1 MNRSLTPLAIGL
13 CRCVPICLARI
24 RQQTL
29 IHELPPLGTELLGG
43 IVAGRYKHW
52 ADLQALEAT
61 ASGMGPKCFRPATPL
76 DKRAWRQALEHH
88 PHRQFVDYLLAGMQY
103 GFHIGAQ
110 RSCIIKAARTGNLPS
125 VQQHPHLVAKH
136 LADEIAAGRILGP
149 LPPHLAR
156 LCQISPMGLI
166 PKPHQPGKW
175 RLIVDLSS
183 PRGASVNDAIPPDY
197 CHMQYASVLEAATIV
212 RKLGKGTL
220 LAKIDLLNAYRVIPV
235 HPDDHPLLAVRW
247 GQGTF
252 IDTALPFGLR
262 SAPKIFSAFADALAW
277 VLGSK
282 GIKWQLHYLDDFLF
296 CGPPDSSVCAVV
308 LEQALETC
316 ADLGVPVAM
325 HKTEGPSTRLTF
337 LGIQIDT
344 EDMSLSLADDKL
356 ARLRALIFSWR
367 SRQAATKRELQS
379 LIGHLSHAAFV
390 VMPGRTFLRRIIDNM
405 SIAQQAHHHV
415 RLTTDCR
422 SDLQWWAA
430 FLPLWNGRS
439 ILPPAEPSHTLTSDA
454 SGAWGCGAVSE
465 QGHYFQLKWP
475 ESWASV
481 NIAVKEMVPVVIAV
495 AIWGSQ
501 WSTHTVLV
509 RSDNMAVVY
518 ALASGSAR
526 DTRLMHL
533 LRCLHFFSAHH
544 QICIRAK
551 HLAGVLNC
559 AADALSRD
567 NLSLFFQ
574 CTPQAASEPTPIPQ
588 QLVHMLVLQC
598 PDWTSD
604 SWRRMFLTS
613 WGKH

>member
-76 DKRAWRQALEHH
+76 DKWAWRQALEHH

-337 LGIQIDT
+337 LGIQ
-344 EDMSLSLADDKL
+344 
-356 ARLRALIFSWR
+356 
-367 SRQAATKRELQS
+367 
-379 LIGHLSHAAFV
+379 
-390 VMPGRTFLRRIIDNM
+390 RT
-405 SIAQQAHHHV
+405 
-415 RLTTDCR
+415 C
-422 SDLQWWAA
+422 
-430 FLPLWNGRS
+430 
-439 ILPPAEPSHTLTSDA
+439 
-454 SGAWGCGAVSE
+454 
-465 QGHYFQLKWP
+465 
-475 ESWASV
+475 
-481 NIAVKEMVPVVIAV
+481 
-495 AIWGSQ
+495 
-501 WSTHTVLV
+501 
-509 RSDNMAVVY
+509 
-518 ALASGSAR
+518 
-526 DTRLMHL
+526 
-533 LRCLHFFSAHH
+533 
-544 QICIRAK
+544 
-551 HLAGVLNC
+551 HLAW
-559 AADALSRD
+559 
-567 NLSLFFQ
+567 
-574 CTPQAASEPTPIPQ
+574 PT
-588 QLVHMLVLQC
+588 
-598 PDWTSD
+598 TS
-604 SWRRMFLTS
+604 
-613 WGKH
+613 